1 MRVALWGPLPPPT
14 GGITRWMRN
23 YLDAAAAAG
32 IEADVIDTSPRGASI
47 DSTSRLRPVRVVRAG
62 EALATLHRLLA
73 QRRPDV
79 VHLCTTLFWATA
91 RDGLAV
97 ELCRR
102 AGVPA
107 VLHLRLSPQ
116 IIAWHRALPWP
127 ARQAVRA
134 VMGRAAAVI
143 TLSEELERYV
153 EALVPGGRVLR
164 IPNPVDTESFHP
176 AAASRSPG
184 GPLRVLFAGL
194 ITPQKGVLELARAV
208 LAVEGLTLAL
218 AGPRGAGGAAGASR
232 RLDEA
237 LGELA
242 RQGRLRLLGE
252 VPEAAMP
259 AVYRDADV
267 FCLPSHG
274 EGMPNALL
282 EAMASGLPCVVTPVG
297 AVPEVIQ
304 GEGGRA
310 ALLVAPQDEEA
321 LRSALRS
328 LRDDPSLRAQLG
340 EAARQRAVRRYASG
354 AIMAE
359 YAALYAELA
368 AASASR
374 PGPRD
379 ERRAPDGSAR
389 RGCEDQER

>member
-1 MRVALWGPLPPPT
+1 MRVALWGPLPPPA

-32 IEADVIDTSPRGASI
+32 IEADVIDTSPRAASS
-47 DSTSRLRPVRVVRAG
+47 DPTSRLRPARVVRAG
-62 EALATLHRLLA
+62 EALAALHRLLA
-73 QRRPDV
+73 RRRPDV

-91 RDGLAV
+91 RDGPAV

-134 VMGRAAAVI
+134 VLGRATAVI
-143 TLSEELERYV
+143 TLSEELRCYV
-153 EALVPGGRVLR
+153 QALVPGGRVLR
-164 IPNPVDTESFHP
+164 IANPVDTDVFHP
-176 AAASRSPG
+176 AAAPRSPG
-184 GPLRVLFAGL
+184 QPLRVLFAGL
-194 ITPQKGVLELARAV
+194 VTPQKGVLELARAV
-208 LAVEGLTLAL
+208 LAVGGLTLAL
-218 AGPRGAGGAAGASR
+218 AGPRDAGGAAGPSR

-237 LGELA
+237 LAELE
-242 RQGRLRLLGE
+242 RQGRLSLLGE
-252 VPEAAMP
+252 VPEDAMP

-274 EGMPNALL
+274 EGLPNALL

-297 AVPEVIQ
+297 AVTEVIQ
-304 GEGGRA
+304 GEGGRV
-310 ALLVAPQDEEA
+310 ALLVAPRDEDA
-321 LRSALRS
+321 LRGALRS

-340 EAARQRAVRRYASG
+340 EAARRRAVRRYASRT
-354 AIMAE
+354 IMAE
-359 YAALYAELA
+359 YAALYAQLA
-368 AASASR
+368 AADASR
-374 PGPRD
+374 PEPRD
-379 ERRAPDGSAR
+379 EHS
-389 RGCEDQER
+389 GCAGP

>member
-1 MRVALWGPLPPPT
+1 MRVALWGPLPPPA

-32 IEADVIDTSPRGASI
+32 IEADVIDTSPRAASS
-47 DSTSRLRPVRVVRAG
+47 DPTSRLRPARVVRAG
-62 EALATLHRLLA
+62 EALAALHRLLA
-73 QRRPDV
+73 RRRPDV

-91 RDGLAV
+91 RDGPAV

-134 VMGRAAAVI
+134 VLGRATAVI
-143 TLSEELERYV
+143 TLSEELRCYV
-153 EALVPGGRVLR
+153 QALVPGGRVLR
-164 IPNPVDTESFHP
+164 IANPVDTDVFHP
-176 AAASRSPG
+176 AAAPRSPG
-184 GPLRVLFAGL
+184 QPLRVLFAGL
-194 ITPQKGVLELARAV
+194 VTPQKGVLELARAV
-208 LAVEGLTLAL
+208 LAVGGLTLAL
-218 AGPRGAGGAAGASR
+218 AGPRDAGGAAGPSR

-237 LGELA
+237 LAELE
-242 RQGRLRLLGE
+242 RQGRLSLLGE
-252 VPEAAMP
+252 VPEGAMP

-274 EGMPNALL
+274 EGLPNALL

-304 GEGGRA
+304 GEGGRV
-310 ALLVAPQDEEA
+310 ALLVAPRDEDA
-321 LRSALRS
+321 LRGALRS

-340 EAARQRAVRRYASG
+340 EAARRRAVRRYASRT
-354 AIMAE
+354 IMAE
-359 YAALYAELA
+359 YAALYAQLA
-368 AASASR
+368 AADASR
-374 PGPRD
+374 PEPRD
-379 ERRAPDGSAR
+379 EHH
-389 RGCEDQER
+389 GCAGP

>member
-1 MRVALWGPLPPPT
+1 MRVALWGPLPPPA

-32 IEADVIDTSPRGASI
+32 IEADVIDTSPRGAST
-47 DSTSRLRPVRVVRAG
+47 DPTSRLRPARVIRAG
-62 EALATLHRLLA
+62 EALAALHRLLA
-73 QRRPDV
+73 RRRPDV

-134 VMGRAAAVI
+134 VLGRAAAVI
-143 TLSEELERYV
+143 TLSEELRCYV
-153 EALVPGGRVLR
+153 QALVPGGRVLR
-164 IPNPVDTESFHP
+164 IANPVDTGGFHP
-176 AAASRSPG
+176 AAALRSPG
-184 GPLRVLFAGL
+184 QPLRVLFAGL
-194 ITPQKGVLELARAV
+194 VTPQKGVLELARAV

-218 AGPRGAGGAAGASR
+218 AGPRDAGGAAGPSR

-237 LGELA
+237 LAELE
-242 RQGRLRLLGE
+242 RQGRLSLLGE
-252 VPEAAMP
+252 VPEDAMP

-274 EGMPNALL
+274 EGLPNALL

-304 GEGGRA
+304 GEGGRV
-310 ALLVAPQDEEA
+310 ALLAAPRDEDA
-321 LRSALRS
+321 LRGALRS

-340 EAARQRAVRRYASG
+340 EAARRRAVRRYASRT
-354 AIMAE
+354 IMAE
-359 YAALYAELA
+359 YAALYAQLA
-368 AASASR
+368 AADASR
-374 PGPRD
+374 PEPRD
-379 ERRAPDGSAR
+379 EHHG
-389 RGCEDQER
+389 